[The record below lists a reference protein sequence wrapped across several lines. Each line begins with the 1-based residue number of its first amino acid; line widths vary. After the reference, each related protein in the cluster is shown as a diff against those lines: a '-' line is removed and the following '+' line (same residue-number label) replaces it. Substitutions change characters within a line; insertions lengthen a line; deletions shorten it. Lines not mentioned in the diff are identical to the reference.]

1 MSKVSNWLISMAGNV
16 IWNIPEWNIPPYPS
30 PKPQGKIMPVVDI
43 GAQNFFPIS
52 KYLCTECYGNKP
64 YIYNAQTRPQNRHEP
79 NSTQLGK
86 LNLIFNQ

>member
-52 KYLCTECYGNKP
+52 KYLCTECCGNNP
-64 YIYNAQTRPQNRHEP
+64 LYIMPTLKRTQNFQP
-79 NSTQLGK
+79 KISTQ
-86 LNLIFNQ
+86 NTF

>member
-43 GAQNFFPIS
+43 GA
-52 KYLCTECYGNKP
+52 
-64 YIYNAQTRPQNRHEP
+64 
-79 NSTQLGK
+79 
-86 LNLIFNQ
+86 

>member
-52 KYLCTECYGNKP
+52 KYLCTECCGNNP
-64 YIYNAQTRPQNRHEP
+64 LYNAHLKTNTEF
-79 NSTQLGK
+79 STKK
-86 LNLIFNQ
+86 LNLKHPLGGGTL